1 MSSNGYYNGSGLN
14 ISGAPMGQMQAH
26 GVDAFAQRDIM
37 QSALNR
43 SQVLGE
49 VQLGVAKLMDY
60 KTETDAR
67 LKLDAIQTETETR
80 VKRGLE
86 AAPGSAESFFYEDGS
101 INTAM
106 IDDLGQEV
114 QGKLGAI
121 TPSFID
127 PDRAQKFAAD
137 KDSFS
142 GNLVTRVKGQADLH
156 QLQNIRRASE
166 AALSLCLQNGD
177 YAGAVREL
185 DRQVDAGILMPQEA
199 QAKKIQVGRSSL
211 MRRVSG
217 GGGVNVGGSDFD
229 GDSAALAMAAARDGY
244 AYEGD
249 DGAAGDVPAPND
261 AVQESGD
268 DAGTGALK
276 MPPYD
281 GNVMDM
287 TVTAD
292 ARDGLGGDGQM
303 IDATATPGE
312 GWLTG
317 DYSEVIAT
325 IPLRDVLDM
334 QDSLTR
340 DDAIYSELQPDGST
354 RFSCRASAGDAT
366 QRVVASAN
374 AQGGI
379 DSDAAKAMVANIAL
393 ASIYENPDAT
403 TEQIVSLFNGS
414 GIFEALGDGDG
425 DVGKFRVS
433 SIVKE
438 FSQRGKL
445 GTTQLNLDAIRE
457 RVASYVNSPEF
468 GGSSVNSKWDWKCM
482 ESYYMPT
489 KEWHSDNAKAGLY
502 RVYTKHWRQYQPKE
516 GKMLDMDDFLDD
528 EAVKFHSW
536 YMNKLYAKEKKAYQ
550 DAASDW
556 YMARIGEALINNLD
570 VDDKGRASYGSFAS
584 DLAVVDDVLH
594 SYYTPYSYFEAEEI
608 RQKAQAD
615 ELGRIEPLRE
625 AFRKKASHDY
635 EALQALRQRAEAE
648 KQERQRAEKAR
659 KQAQADAER
668 ERRDEELRRQ
678 KEEKRRV
685 LGERLKPRSCSWE
698 WDRKN
703 DDTSPPCCL
712 IPESEYKAL
721 VETMGWDGSE
731 HVYVRI
737 NGLSIPVVGSTKGK
751 AIRLNTS
758 AAMKVQSG
766 SSRRKR
772 RDLLKSHGTL
782 GYTFT
787 FRNY

>member
-1 MSSNGYYNGSGLN
+1 MNEIPLYNGAVPQ
-14 ISGAPMGQMQAH
+14 APQ
-26 GVDAFAQRDIM
+26 
-37 QSALNR
+37 
-43 SQVLGE
+43 
-49 VQLGVAKLMDY
+49 VQLPQVPEM
-60 KTETDAR
+60 
-67 LKLDAIQTETETR
+67 
-80 VKRGLE
+80 
-86 AAPGSAESFFYEDGS
+86 PH
-101 INTAM
+101 
-106 IDDLGQEV
+106 V
-114 QGKLGAI
+114 QGNGEMINRAI
-121 TPSFID
+121 DQVTD
-127 PDRAQKFAAD
+127 VVHRYAQLRDF
-137 KDSFS
+137 
-142 GNLVTRVKGQADLH
+142 GVRQQVEHRQ
-156 QLQNIRRASE
+156 
-166 AALSLCLQNGD
+166 
-177 YAGAVREL
+177 REL
-185 DRQVDAGILMPQEA
+185 DLQMQQDFERRAELPWGAEGSFFSADGQLDDDAVAAFTQSWQQKNNDLPDGYWLTENAMRSDAERQARNDQMVSRVTLQLLDRESKNRA
-199 QAKKIQVGRSSL
+199 QAFKDNFDLALAQGDSLGACRIVDDAVASGQVTPARGQLMKIQVGRSSL

-217 GGGVNVGGSDFD
+217 GGGVNVGGSAFD

-281 GNVMDM
+281 GKVMDM

-292 ARDGLGGDGQM
+292 ARDGVGGDGQM

-325 IPLRDVLDM
+325 LPLRDVLDM

-445 GTTQLNLDAIRE
+445 GTTKLNLDTIRE

-482 ESYYMPT
+482 ENYYMPT
-489 KEWHSDNAKAGLY
+489 EEWHSDNAKAGLY
-502 RVYTKHWRQYQPKE
+502 RVYTKHWRQYQSKE

-556 YMARIGEALINNLD
+556 YMARIGEALLNNLD
-570 VDDKGRASYGSFAS
+570 VDDKGGASYGSFAS

-648 KQERQRAEKAR
+648 KQARQRAEKAR

>member
-1 MSSNGYYNGSGLN
+1 MNEIPLYNGAVPQ
-14 ISGAPMGQMQAH
+14 APQ
-26 GVDAFAQRDIM
+26 
-37 QSALNR
+37 
-43 SQVLGE
+43 
-49 VQLGVAKLMDY
+49 VQLPQVPEM
-60 KTETDAR
+60 
-67 LKLDAIQTETETR
+67 
-80 VKRGLE
+80 
-86 AAPGSAESFFYEDGS
+86 PH
-101 INTAM
+101 
-106 IDDLGQEV
+106 V
-114 QGKLGAI
+114 QGNGEMINRAI
-121 TPSFID
+121 DQVTD
-127 PDRAQKFAAD
+127 VVHRYAQLRDF
-137 KDSFS
+137 
-142 GNLVTRVKGQADLH
+142 GVRQQVEHRQ
-156 QLQNIRRASE
+156 
-166 AALSLCLQNGD
+166 
-177 YAGAVREL
+177 REL
-185 DRQVDAGILMPQEA
+185 DLQMQQDFERRAELPWGAEGSFFSADGQLDDDAVAAFTQSWQQKNNDLPDGYWLTENAMRSDAERQARNDQMVSRVTLQLLDRESKNRA
-199 QAKKIQVGRSSL
+199 QAFKDNFDLALAQGDSLGACRIVDDAVSSGQVTPARGQLMKIQVGRSSL

-281 GNVMDM
+281 GKVMDM

-292 ARDGLGGDGQM
+292 ARDGVGGDGQM

-325 IPLRDVLDM
+325 LPLRDVLDM

-445 GTTQLNLDAIRE
+445 GTTKLNLDAIRE

-489 KEWHSDNAKAGLY
+489 EEWHSDNAKAGLY

-516 GKMLDMDDFLDD
+516 DKMLDMDDFLDD

-536 YMNKLYAKEKKAYQ
+536 YMNNRYEKEKKPYQ

-556 YMARIGEALINNLD
+556 YMARIGEALLNNLD

-731 HVYVRI
+731 HVYVRV

-766 SSRRKR
+766 SPRRKR